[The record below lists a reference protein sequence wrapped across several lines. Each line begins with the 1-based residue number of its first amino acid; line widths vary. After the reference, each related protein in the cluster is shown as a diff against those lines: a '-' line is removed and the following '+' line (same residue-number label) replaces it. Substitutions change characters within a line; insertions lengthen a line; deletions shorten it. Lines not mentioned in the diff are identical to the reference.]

1 MAQQNIYD
9 NATFFEGY
17 RNLREKENNANN
29 LFEIPALLSLLPEL
43 YGKKVLDLGCGFGDH
58 CRLFAEMGAE
68 KVIGIDISSKML
80 DVARKENADSRIEYI
95 NMPIESIDKLNG
107 SFDIAVSSLAFH
119 YIEDF
124 SGAVKNVFDRLS
136 EGGIFVFSQEH
147 PLVTCHSRG
156 SRWTKDE
163 NGEKLYVNLAN
174 YGVEG
179 ERETKWF
186 VEGVKIYHRTF
197 SLIINTLTEVGFT
210 VEKMIEPRPS
220 PELLEKH
227 PEHKDL
233 FHKPD
238 FLLIRARK

>member
-43 YGKKVLDLGCGFGDH
+43 DGKKVLDLGCGFGDH

-95 NMPIESIDKLNG
+95 NMPIESIDKLNV

-197 SLIINTLTEVGFT
+197 SLIINTLTEAGFT

>member
-43 YGKKVLDLGCGFGDH
+43 DGKKVLDLGCGFGDH

-80 DVARKENADSRIEYI
+80 DVARKENADPRIEYI

-197 SLIINTLTEVGFT
+197 SLIINTLTEAGFT

-238 FLLIRARK
+238 FLLIRSRK

>member
-43 YGKKVLDLGCGFGDH
+43 DGKKVLDLGCGFGDH

-80 DVARKENADSRIEYI
+80 DVARKENADPRIEYI

-124 SGAVKNVFDRLS
+124 SGAVKNVFDQLS

-197 SLIINTLTEVGFT
+197 SLIINTLTEAGFT

-238 FLLIRARK
+238 FLLIRSRK

>member
-43 YGKKVLDLGCGFGDH
+43 DGKKVLDLGCGFGDH

-95 NMPIESIDKLNG
+95 NMPIESIDKLNV

-197 SLIINTLTEVGFT
+197 SFIINTLTEAGFT

>member
-1 MAQQNIYD
+1 MSQQNIYD
-9 NATFFEGY
+9 NEIFFEGY
-17 RNLREKENNANN
+17 RELRKKDGNANE

-43 YGKKVLDLGCGFGDH
+43 DGKSVLDLGCGFGDH
-58 CRLFAEMGAE
+58 CKMFLERGADRI
-68 KVIGIDISSKML
+68 VGIDISEKML
-80 DVARKENADSRIEYI
+80 EVARQENADPRIEYV
-95 NMPIESIDKLNG
+95 NLPIEEANKL
-107 SFDIAVSSLAFH
+107 SEKFDIAVSSLAFH
-119 YIEDF
+119 YVEDF
-124 SGAVKNVFDRLS
+124 AGTVKSVYDRLCN
-136 EGGIFVFSQEH
+136 GGIFVFSQEH

-179 ERETKWF
+179 VRDTKWF

-210 VEKMIEPRPS
+210 VEKLIEPRPT
-220 PELLEKH
+220 PELLEKYPDH
-227 PEHKDL
+227 SDL

>member
-80 DVARKENADSRIEYI
+80 DVARKENADPMIEYI

-136 EGGIFVFSQEH
+136 EGGIFIFSQEH

-186 VEGVKIYHRTF
+186 VEGVKIDHRTF
-197 SLIINTLTEVGFT
+197 SLIINTLTEAGFT

>member
-9 NATFFEGY
+9 NEIFFEGY
-17 RNLREKENNANN
+17 RGLRKKEGNAND

-43 YGKKVLDLGCGFGDH
+43 DGKKVLDLGCGFGDH
-58 CRLFAEMGAE
+58 CTLFAKKGA
-68 KVIGIDISSKML
+68 KRVVGIDISKNML
-80 DVARKENADSRIEYI
+80 AVAKKENADPRIEYI
-95 NMPIESIDKLNG
+95 DLPIESTHKLNEK
-107 SFDIAVSSLAFH
+107 FDIAISSLALH
-119 YIEDF
+119 YVEDF
-124 SGAVKNVFDRLS
+124 RGAIKGIYEKLVPGGVF
-136 EGGIFVFSQEH
+136 IFSQEH

-179 ERETKWF
+179 VRDTKWF

-197 SLIINTLTEVGFT
+197 SSIVNTLTEAGFT

-220 PELLEKH
+220 PELLEKY
-227 PEHKDL
+227 PEHRDL

>member
-43 YGKKVLDLGCGFGDH
+43 DGKKVLDLGCGFGDH

-80 DVARKENADSRIEYI
+80 DVARKENADPRIEYI

-197 SLIINTLTEVGFT
+197 SLIINTLTEAGFT

>member
-43 YGKKVLDLGCGFGDH
+43 DGKKVLDLGCGFGDH

-80 DVARKENADSRIEYI
+80 DVARKENADPRIEYI

-197 SLIINTLTEVGFT
+197 SLIINTLTEAGFT

-227 PEHKDL
+227 PEHKYI

-238 FLLIRARK
+238 FLIIRSRK